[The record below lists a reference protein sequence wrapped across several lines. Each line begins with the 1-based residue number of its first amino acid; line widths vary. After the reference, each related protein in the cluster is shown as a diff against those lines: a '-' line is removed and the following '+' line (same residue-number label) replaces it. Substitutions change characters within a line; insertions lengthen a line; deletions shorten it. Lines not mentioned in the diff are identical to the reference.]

1 MKLEISGCMMNEIHP
16 TAIVSP
22 RAIIGQNNYIGPYC
36 TVYDNVIIG
45 NDNIFIS
52 HVSVGSPPEHKDEKY
67 NNFLIEQ
74 PDCFVYIGNGNTFR
88 EFITINMPTDSKRT
102 MIGNDCY
109 IMARCHISHDT
120 VLEDNVT
127 MSCNSITGG
136 HTTVMQGAVMGLG
149 SITHQRTTIGSFAML
164 GMGCIVN
171 KSSVIEPFKIYVG
184 NPAEFLK
191 DNIVGIERNNVS
203 QELISKEIDRYKFL
217 TGYL

>member
-109 IMARCHISHDT
+109 IMRNCHLGHDT
-120 VLEDNVT
+120 ILEDNIT
-127 MSCNSITGG
+127 MSCNSICGG
-136 HTTVMQGAVMGLG
+136 HTYLMKGVTMGLG
-149 SITHQRTTIGSFAML
+149 SITHQRSILGSYSML
-164 GMGCIVN
+164 GMGCIVT
-171 KSSVIEPFKIYVG
+171 KSSHIEPFNIYVG
-184 NPAEFLK
+184 NPAKYLK
-191 DNIVGIERNNVS
+191 ENIIGIERA
-203 QELISKEIDRYKFL
+203 ELTEVFMQKERDRFKFKIGL
-217 TGYL
+217 L